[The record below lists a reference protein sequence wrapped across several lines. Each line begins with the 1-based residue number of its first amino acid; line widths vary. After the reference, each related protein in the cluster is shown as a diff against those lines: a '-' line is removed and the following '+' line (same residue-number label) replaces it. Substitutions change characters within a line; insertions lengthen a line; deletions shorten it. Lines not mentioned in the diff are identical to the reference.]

1 MANPNIKGMKNK
13 ELKKENK
20 KEKNGNYER
29 KTVNELLDLLSKEEV
44 FNIIKERVMKKYG
57 FKFDPLFMRKVRG
70 ELKKLK
76 PNSKDY
82 QDLTFLILQD
92 QKRLKK

>member
-1 MANPNIKGMKNK
+1 
-13 ELKKENK
+13 
-20 KEKNGNYER
+20 
-29 KTVNELLDLLSKEEV
+29 
-44 FNIIKERVMKKYG
+44 MKKYG
-57 FKFDPLFMRKVRG
+57 FKFDPLFMRKVGG

-82 QDLTFLILQD
+82 QDILFLILQD